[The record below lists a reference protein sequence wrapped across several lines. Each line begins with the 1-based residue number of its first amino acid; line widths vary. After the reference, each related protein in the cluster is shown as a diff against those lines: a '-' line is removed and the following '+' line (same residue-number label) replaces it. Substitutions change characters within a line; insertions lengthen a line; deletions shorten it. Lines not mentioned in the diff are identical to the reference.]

1 MTITDRIQSELRTAM
16 KAGDRP
22 RVDAI
27 RLLMSSLQKAEKDK
41 PAGEF
46 GDRDAE
52 AVLRRE
58 RKQRVEAA
66 KAYRDAGHEERA
78 AAEEADLPVIDEF
91 LPQAMD
97 EDELAALVDAAIA
110 ETGATSMRDMGKVMG
125 LVTHRADGRA
135 DGKTASGPRSQPA
148 FGVELEKWRDSS
160 CRSGATS
167 QLSWGEI
174 ATPCWTRSPNGRAC
188 RSSCAATS

>member
-1 MTITDRIQSELRTAM
+1 VRVTLTDRIQSELRTAM

-97 EDELAALVDAAIA
+97 EDELAVLVDAAIA

-125 LVTHRADGRA
+125 LVTQRADGRA
-135 DGKTASGPRSQPA
+135 DGKTASDLVRGR
-148 FGVELEKWRDSS
+148 
-160 CRSGATS
+160 
-167 QLSWGEI
+167 LS
-174 ATPCWTRSPNGRAC
+174 A
-188 RSSCAATS
+188 

>member
-1 MTITDRIQSELRTAM
+1 MTLTDRIQSELRTAM

-27 RLLMSSLQKAEKDK
+27 RLLMSSLQKAEKDR

-91 LPQAMD
+91 LPEAMG

-110 ETGATSMRDMGKVMG
+110 ETGATSMRDMGKVMNA
-125 LVTHRADGRA
+125 LRDTLQGRA
-135 DGKTASGPRSQPA
+135 DMSLVSARVKALLAGS
-148 FGVELEKWRDSS
+148 
-160 CRSGATS
+160 
-167 QLSWGEI
+167 
-174 ATPCWTRSPNGRAC
+174 
-188 RSSCAATS
+188 